1 VSFSCRSCFLLS
13 GSWCSPSEISL
24 PTRCPASWLLCESSC
39 SRVKVTIFAAHAFS
53 PRSDLAPVLI
63 PDQFSRSQIF
73 IKSFRFGRLWIFAG
87 PIHSSSH
94 GQGSW
99 SVRSRS
105 PAAIAPVSVFP
116 CLDFC
121 PRELCRPVDPQV
133 PLGLWSFVLVH
144 VFFASP
150 HRVLFHLV
158 VVIFLLTSFSV
169 LCQSPFPAQLAAR
182 DFLLRTK
189 RDQVQSSRFGC
200 LTKCCQALIVY
211 LNWLQFF
218 DFFCEW
224 IVAGGRRSILELPD

>member
-1 VSFSCRSCFLLS
+1 MARVRGRSGLS
-13 GSWCSPSEISL
+13 LQQPSLQSQ
-24 PTRCPASWLLCESSC
+24 
-39 SRVKVTIFAAHAFS
+39 FF
-53 PRSDLAPVLI
+53 PVLI
-63 PDQFSRSQIF
+63 FATLPARGSSGAARSLVL
-73 IKSFRFGRLWIFAG
+73 RFG
-87 PIHSSSH
+87 S
-94 GQGSW
+94 
-99 SVRSRS
+99 
-105 PAAIAPVSVFP
+105 
-116 CLDFC
+116 C
-121 PRELCRPVDPQV
+121 
-133 PLGLWSFVLVH
+133 
-144 VFFASP
+144 FFASP